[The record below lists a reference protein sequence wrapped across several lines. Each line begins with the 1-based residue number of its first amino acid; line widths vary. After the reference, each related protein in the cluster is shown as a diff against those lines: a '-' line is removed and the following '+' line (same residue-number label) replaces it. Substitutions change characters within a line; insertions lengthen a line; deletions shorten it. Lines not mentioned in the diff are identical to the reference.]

1 MKGNLTFRTADFFIQ
16 QYNKNNVH
24 FLNWL
29 VTPFLFPEI
38 MLIETVKNIIKFAI
52 VADKW
57 PVLLLYNIRIKI
69 LIK

>member
-24 FLNWL
+24 FFNWL
-29 VTPFLFPEI
+29 VTPFPFPEI

-52 VADKW
+52 VADK
-57 PVLLLYNIRIKI
+57 
-69 LIK
+69 